1 MAAAKTRS
9 SNEKEILFAEKNYE
23 SSASVH
29 VCNCISISKMEAFCW
44 LHYENHIFCLLFL
57 QEELSNHRMSSV
69 LDYRRQNADSWRE
82 TVKSDYLRFFTCQN
96 VAKEYLENSNVI
108 TRNSAVRVDGKSHL
122 LSNDLS
128 RAIST
133 ICSSDILSE
142 CEIAIRV
149 VTKAWLDA
157 HGDTAIEVALSKP
170 PVVEGMLEVLLASDD
185 DEILELVISVLAE
198 LAARD
203 EVIRQMILNSDPQ
216 LQVFLKLLK
225 SSSLFLKASILLY
238 LSKPQ
243 AKQMI
248 SVEWLPLVL
257 RVLEFGG
264 QLQTLFS
271 VRCKPH
277 EAAFYLLD
285 QLLKG
290 FDEDRNLENCRH
302 LIALGGLSL
311 LLRRLERGEIEER
324 KNAVSIISCCIQ
336 ADGSCRNYLVDNLN
350 KTSLLELIV
359 HESNKSSDRCGL
371 ALLVDLLCLSR

>member
-1 MAAAKTRS
+1 
-9 SNEKEILFAEKNYE
+9 
-23 SSASVH
+23 
-29 VCNCISISKMEAFCW
+29 
-44 LHYENHIFCLLFL
+44 
-57 QEELSNHRMSSV
+57 MSSV
-69 LDYRRQNADSWRE
+69 LDYRSHNTDSWHE
-82 TVKSDYLRFFTCQN
+82 TVKSDYFRFFTCQN
-96 VAKEYLENSNVI
+96 ITKEYLESTNVI
-108 TRNSAVRVDGKSHL
+108 VKNSSVKVEGRNHL

-128 RAIST
+128 RAITT

-157 HGDTAIEVALSKP
+157 QGDSTIEVALSKP
-170 PVVEGMLEVLLASDD
+170 PVVEGLLEVLLASDD

-198 LAARD
+198 LAARN
-203 EVIRQMILNSDPQ
+203 EVIRHMILNSDPQ

-264 QLQTLFS
+264 QVQMLFS
-271 VRCKPH
+271 VQFKPH

-302 LIALGGLSL
+302 LIALGGLTL

-324 KNAVSIISCCIQ
+324 KNSVSIILCCIQ
-336 ADGSCRNYLVDNLN
+336 ANGSCRNYVAQNLN
-350 KTSLLELIV
+350 KASLLELIV

-371 ALLVDLLCLSR
+371 PLLVDLLCLSRYEMFSFLLDLC